1 MPKFWNFFR
10 NPIFC
15 TRRYDGSNNPTHCK
29 LLSLSRM
36 SASSGVVDLVTL
48 LGRALPAAALDKH
61 HLSLLLGYHSHLSRV
76 NS

>member
-1 MPKFWNFFR
+1 
-10 NPIFC
+10 
-15 TRRYDGSNNPTHCK
+15 
-29 LLSLSRM
+29 M

-76 NS
+76 NRGNNFLLSSLF